1 MSDMLDGITWS
12 RGSSICI
19 RRAGLEVHVD
29 PIGVSDD
36 CQADHILLTH
46 PHYDNFSEQ
55 DIDRVRKADTVVV
68 APSSM
73 KKLLD
78 GADHFMRPGDMLQLD
93 GLDVLAVP
101 AYNVD
106 KRFHPPEQG
115 WLGYVFT
122 LGGVTYYH
130 AGDTDFIPAMFG
142 IRCDVAFLPCG
153 GHYTMGPA
161 DAARAA
167 NACGAAVVVP
177 IHWGEPHATLQDVDE
192 IRHLFAGEVHVL
204 ERER

>member
-1 MSDMLDGITWS
+1 MSEMLDGVTWF
-12 RGSSICI
+12 RGSSVRI
-19 RRAGLEVHVD
+19 RRAGMEIHVD

-36 CQADHILLTH
+36 SEASVILLTH
-46 PHYDNFSEQ
+46 PHYDNFSEA
-55 DIDRVRKADTVVV
+55 DIDRVRTSDTIVV

-78 GADHFMRPGDMLQLD
+78 DADHFMRPGDMLQLD
-93 GLDVLAVP
+93 GVDILAVP
-101 AYNVD
+101 AYNLE

-122 LGGVTYYH
+122 LDGVTYYH
-130 AGDTDFIPAMFG
+130 AGDTDFLPAMFG

-153 GHYTMGPA
+153 GHYTMGPE

-167 NACGAAVVVP
+167 SACAAEVMVP
-177 IHWGEPHATLQDVDE
+177 IHWGEPHGSRTDVE
-192 IRHLFAGEVHVL
+192 RIQEMFAGRVHIL
-204 ERER
+204 DRQA